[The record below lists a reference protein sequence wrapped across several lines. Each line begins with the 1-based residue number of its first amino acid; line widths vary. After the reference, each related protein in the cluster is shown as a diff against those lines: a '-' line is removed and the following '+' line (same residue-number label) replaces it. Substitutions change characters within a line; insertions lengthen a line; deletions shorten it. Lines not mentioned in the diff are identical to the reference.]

1 MVGFEGTLHPTHP
14 HCGQDCHLPHQA
26 AQDPIQPGP
35 GHLQGH
41 PQLQK
46 DGKEQAGGASI
57 RSWGHPDSSST
68 AGTFS
73 GQEAFFAGKNSH
85 EDIPRSSHWVQVQK
99 CGSQAPGIMT
109 TGPSVPNRA
118 RNSTRGCK
126 KKQGEKGSNVL
137 LTGQSPSMRLHP
149 AAASG
154 SAFGRGKASRWE
166 VRAAAQRL
174 LGVQPGMAGAE
185 QQMGSLGAQPMHL
198 HCADFWSP
206 GLLFPI
212 ACLV

>member
-1 MVGFEGTLHPTHP
+1 MVGLEGTLHLTQP
-14 HCGQDCHLPHQA
+14 HCGQDCHPPYQA

-85 EDIPRSSHWVQVQK
+85 EDIPRSSHGVQVQK

-126 KKQGEKGSNVL
+126 QKTGRERQQCAAYRAEPIHEAPSCCSIGICIWKGEGRQVGG
-137 LTGQSPSMRLHP
+137 TGCCTKTSWSPTWH
-149 AAASG
+149 
-154 SAFGRGKASRWE
+154 GRS
-166 VRAAAQRL
+166 RAADGIPWCSAHASAL
-174 LGVQPGMAGAE
+174 
-185 QQMGSLGAQPMHL
+185 
-198 HCADFWSP
+198 C
-206 GLLFPI
+206 
-212 ACLV
+212 